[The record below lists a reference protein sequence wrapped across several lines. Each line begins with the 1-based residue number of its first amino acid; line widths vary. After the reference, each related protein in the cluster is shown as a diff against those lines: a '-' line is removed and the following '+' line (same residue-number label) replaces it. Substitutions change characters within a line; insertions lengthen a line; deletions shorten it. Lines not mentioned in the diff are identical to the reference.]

1 MGARNASAFRM
12 ARPVVAHRT
21 LVGRLRLRG
30 AGWRQLAARAAGS
43 LPSRAAAA
51 ALLAVAASA
60 VAPVALLAVAPA
72 ADAAPTDAAP
82 ANAAPALP
90 DAAACPAGLVEA
102 VRAAT
107 GSDACVTARTRDLL
121 VERGWAAAPW
131 RPEAAP
137 EAAPAS
143 VAHAPGSLNSPE
155 AAPSTDIGAL
165 TQAEKKWLA
174 ANPVIRV
181 AYEARPPLEHAGLDP
196 ARLGGLAGAYAKR
209 LAGFTGA
216 EFAVSYTS
224 DWTETVEAIAQGRAD
239 MAFMAVDT
247 GEQPSGSGGVGFTE
261 PHTVLPSHL
270 ITLGIDGGAG
280 GGFGDASPDGTSAPP
295 HTNATLGLVRGH
307 SASEW
312 IAKALPDADVV
323 PLGDHAEAFGALRS
337 GRIDYL
343 VEAWPV
349 AAHAASELGVKGMRS
364 EGHSG
369 HYEHLSIAFSLGN
382 PELRSILSKA
392 LRAMPDSDR
401 LQMLADVAHGS
412 RGAPPGGQAGA
423 PPALSPDS
431 LAWLEKNPIIRVA
444 YGNWPPLEYADE
456 GGRLGGLAAAYAA
469 RFAEYT
475 GASFEPVHTHGW
487 TDALASV
494 LDGRADVAFMAVR
507 TDGLLR
513 HMGFTDPHTILP
525 WDMIT
530 IGPREISVEDM
541 RSLSVGTVRGYA
553 IESWLDEKHPE
564 IDYASFDRHE
574 RAFDALKSGR
584 IDVLIESW
592 HMASQ
597 LAAAAGVEGLHDS
610 GPVGHHMHLSVGY
623 ARSNTAIAHILEGAL
638 GSVTE
643 RDRHQM
649 LADALRTGA
658 SKSHAAAAA
667 AAAAF
672 APAPAPRPGTGAAS
686 GAASLTAEEAAWLEN
701 NPVIRIAY
709 MDWPPLEYAGGDGM
723 LRGLTAEYI
732 ERFEAFTGADL
743 VAERTDDRTE
753 FVASIADGSAHAA
766 FMVPATDS
774 LRRHMGFTE
783 PHTVLT
789 WDIVTLGAHNYTAD
803 DLPSLSVGTIRGHNI
818 EAWLDARRPDIEYV
832 SIDGH
837 EFAFEALLSGRI
849 DVLVETWPVARLAA
863 SEFDIA
869 GLRNSGSIG
878 PELDLSVA
886 FTKRQPE
893 LESIFSKAL
902 ASIPQDDRLA
912 MLERAVGG
920 GGGGGGGGWP

>member
-1 MGARNASAFRM
+1 MGPKNASAFRM
-12 ARPVVAHRT
+12 AWPVVAHRT
-21 LVGRLRLRG
+21 PAGRLRLCGAG
-30 AGWRQLAARAAGS
+30 AGWRQLAARAAVS

-51 ALLAVAASA
+51 VLLAVAASA
-60 VAPVALLAVAPA
+60 VAPAALLAVAPA
-72 ADAAPTDAAP
+72 AADAAADAALP
-82 ANAAPALP
+82 A
-90 DAAACPAGLVEA
+90 DAACPAGLVEA

-107 GSDACVTARTRDLL
+107 GSAACVTERTRVLL
-121 VERGWAAAPW
+121 IERGWAAAAWSP
-131 RPEAAP
+131 A
-137 EAAPAS
+137 AAPAS
-143 VAHAPGSLNSPE
+143 AAHAPGSLNSPA
-155 AAPSTDIGAL
+155 AAPSPDLGAL
-165 TQAEKKWLA
+165 TQAEKNWLA

-196 ARLGGLAGAYAKR
+196 TRLGGLAGAYAER

-239 MAFMAVDT
+239 MAFMADDT
-247 GEQPSGSGGVGFTE
+247 GERPSGSGRVGFTE

-280 GGFGDASPDGTSAPP
+280 GGLEAGGPDGTSAPP

-312 IAKALPDADVV
+312 VARALPDADVV
-323 PLGDHAEAFGALRS
+323 PLDDHAEAFGALRS

-369 HYEHLSIAFSLGN
+369 HYEHLSIAFSLDN

-401 LQMLADVAHGS
+401 LQMLADVAHGP

-431 LAWLEKNPIIRVA
+431 LAWLEKNPVIRVA

-494 LDGRADVAFMAVR
+494 LDGRADVALMAVR

-530 IGPREISVEDM
+530 IGPRDISVEDM

-564 IDYASFDRHE
+564 IDYASFDGHE
-574 RAFDALKSGR
+574 RAFGALKSGR

-597 LAAAAGVEGLHDS
+597 LAAAAGVAGLHDS

-638 GSVTE
+638 GSVPE

-658 SKSHAAAAA
+658 GKSHAAADRQGAGLA
-667 AAAAF
+667 SA
-672 APAPAPRPGTGAAS
+672 APATAPRPGAGAAS
-686 GAASLTAEEAAWLEN
+686 GAASLTAEEAEWLEN

-723 LRGLTAEYI
+723 LRGLTAEYM

-783 PHTVLT
+783 PHTLLT
-789 WDIVTLGAHNYTAD
+789 WDMVTLGAHNYTSD

-818 EAWLDARRPDIEYV
+818 EAWLDARRPDVEYV

-863 SEFDIA
+863 SEFGIA

-912 MLERAVGG
+912 MLERAVS
-920 GGGGGGGGWP
+920 GGGWP